1 MTADRIHLIGSSP
14 TLKVAAKAKA
24 LKEQGIDV
32 VLGNWRGIF
41 GAPGITTAQRDA
53 LINAIK
59 AGTESAAWKDS
70 LAKHGW
76 EQVFLAGDAY
86 KAFVEEDTKRIT
98 GILESLGLRK

>member
-1 MTADRIHLIGSSP
+1 MALEEMDPLTRGSLFHEVVFELFRHGQTKEIFAEIADEVFDQ
-14 TLKVAAKAKA
+14 VAARYEEK
-24 LKEQGIDV
+24 L
-32 VLGNWRGIF
+32 
-41 GAPGITTAQRDA
+41 AP
-53 LINAIK
+53 AIPRV
-59 AGTESAAWKDS
+59 WKDS